1 MSEELVNGKIGHE
14 GEDLGNALQP
24 LLKMLCL
31 TGIGVILAN
40 PKHQFIPKA
49 TFKLLS
55 KLVFALFLPCLI
67 FCDLGGS
74 ISYERLVE
82 WWFIPVNVI
91 LSTALGCMLGI
102 IVFAICRPPPEFKRF
117 TIATAGFGNTGNLL
131 LAMVGSVCHT
141 EKNPFG
147 DKCREAGVA
156 YVSLSQGISVIL
168 LYTFVYHMMEPPPEY
183 YEVVDDEEQQQQE
196 QEDERTLSKT
206 NNVSTPLLVQA
217 EWLGIENETGVCKTP
232 LIARIFRDSDN
243 SSAIPEENADAGNAR
258 ESIQCFAEPRV
269 VKKIRAIAEK
279 TPVWNIFQP
288 PTVAS
293 LLAIIIGTVPHL
305 KTLFFG
311 YDAPFSFITDS
322 MNILAGAVV
331 PCVMLILG
339 GVLAEGPNESKLGV
353 RTMIGII
360 VARLVVLPLIGI
372 GVVALANKMNLLVQ
386 NDLMFKFVLLLQYT
400 SPTAILLGAIASLR
414 GYAVSEASALLFWQH
429 LFALLSFSLYI
440 VIYFKMINHI

>member
-1 MSEELVNGKIGHE
+1 MVNVKSGNE
-14 GEDLGNALQP
+14 GEDLGSALQP

-67 FCDLGGS
+67 FCNLGGS

-102 IVFAICRPPPEFKRF
+102 IV
-117 TIATAGFGNTGNLL
+117 TAGFGNTGNLL

-141 EKNPFG
+141 EKHPFG
-147 DKCREAGVA
+147 DKCREGGVA
-156 YVSLSQGISVIL
+156 YVSLSQGIAVIL
-168 LYTFVYHMMEPPPEY
+168 LYTFVYHMMEPPLQY
-183 YEVVDDEEQQQQE
+183 YEVDDDEEQQQQ
-196 QEDERTLSKT
+196 QPQDERPLSKT

-217 EWLGIENETGVCKTP
+217 EWLGIEENESGVCKTP

-243 SSAIPEENADAGNAR
+243 SSAIPEENAGNAL
-258 ESIQCFAEPRV
+258 ESIRCLAEPRV

-331 PCVMLILG
+331 PSVMLILG
-339 GVLAEGPNESKLGV
+339 GVLAEGPNESKLGL
-353 RTMIGII
+353 RTMNGII

-372 GVVALANKMNLLVQ
+372 GVVALANKMNFLVH

-440 VIYFKMINHI
+440 FWQS